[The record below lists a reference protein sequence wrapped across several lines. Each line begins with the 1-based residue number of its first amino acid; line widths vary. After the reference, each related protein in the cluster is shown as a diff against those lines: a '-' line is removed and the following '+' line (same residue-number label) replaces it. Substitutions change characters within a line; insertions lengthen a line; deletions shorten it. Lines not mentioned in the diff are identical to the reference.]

1 MKSVLELSATEAKQ
15 YFLQGSSYFNADLP
29 SYLGFDVILKD
40 VEEIISGKDWR
51 SFQSSNPAHLPDVNY
66 RFIANKDGRLAWRP
80 LELIHPVLYVA
91 LVDLI
96 CDDANWSTIAERFK
110 AFRSGVVDC
119 HSIPRVSPDQQS
131 DKATQV
137 RHWWQRIEQ
146 ESIEKSLEFSHLL
159 HTDVTNCYG
168 ALYTHSIAWALHGV
182 DKAKAKRTSGTL
194 LGNKIDSL
202 IRAGRYGQTNGISQ
216 GSVLMDFVAELVLG
230 YVDGQITAR
239 LDNID
244 GFKIVRYRDDYR
256 IFANSDSRAENVLKV
271 VSDELRAVGMAL
283 AHGKT
288 VLHTNVVESSVKA
301 DKRAGIDLRDLGDAN
316 AKTIQKRLLRI
327 HAFSLRYPN
336 SGALRR
342 LVAEMHDLVSRKED
356 KPDDIGVQVA
366 IATDIAFVSPQAFP
380 GIAGVLSHLISLAPE
395 AEKKALWE
403 AVIAKMR
410 RVPYNGYLEVWLQR
424 VTAPKEL
431 GVKLCSDEPICKIA
445 NGEETRLWDN
455 DWISNAALVDAMNT
469 LRIRTG
475 SASEVNER
483 VDPSEVEL
491 FKQAA
496 WAY

>member
-1 MKSVLELSATEAKQ
+1 MRSVLELSGTQAKHH
-15 YFLQGSSYFNADLP
+15 FLKGSSYFNADLP
-29 SYLGFDVILKD
+29 WYLGFDAILKD
-40 VEEIISGKDWR
+40 VEGIVSGKNWR
-51 SFQSSNPAHLPDVNY
+51 DFTSSDPAHLPDVNY

-80 LELIHPVLYVA
+80 FELIHPVLYVA

-96 CDDANWSTIAERFK
+96 CDDANWSMMVDRFK
-110 AFRSGVVDC
+110 AFQTGAIDC
-119 HSIPRVSPDQQS
+119 HSIPKVSSDQQS
-131 DKATQV
+131 DRATQV

-146 ESIEKSLEFSHLL
+146 DSIEKSLEFSHLL

-168 ALYTHSIAWALHGV
+168 SLYTHSIAWALHGV
-182 DKAKAKRTSGTL
+182 DEAKAQRTSRAL
-194 LGNKIDSL
+194 LGNKIDCL

-230 YVDGQITAR
+230 YVDEQITAR
-239 LDNID
+239 LKNTD
-244 GFKIVRYRDDYR
+244 GFRILRYRDDYR
-256 IFANSDSRAENVLKV
+256 IFADSDRRAEDVLKA

-288 VLHTNVVESSVKA
+288 ALDTNVVESSVKA
-301 DKRAGIDLRDLGDAN
+301 DKRAGIDLQDLGDAN

-342 LVAEMHDLVSRKED
+342 LVAEMHDIGLQQED
-356 KPDDIGVQVA
+356 KPDDVKVQVA

-395 AEKKALWE
+395 AEKRVLWE

-424 VTAPKEL
+424 LTAAKEL
-431 GVKLCSDEPICKIA
+431 DVQLCSDEPICKIA
-445 NGEETRLWDN
+445 NGQKATLWN
-455 DWISNAALVDAMNT
+455 SDWISDSALVDAINT
-469 LRIRTG
+469 LKIRTG
-475 SASEVNER
+475 SVSEVNER
-483 VDPSEVEL
+483 VEPSEVEL
-491 FKQAA
+491 FKQDA